1 VRAVV
6 RVVEYPVWRLRYGV
20 QFNDERNSL
29 TELEPSTEPRLKT
42 FGILTDLQNQNL
54 FGRAITAGIAG
65 RYERNRQAGSLFM
78 SNSSFFGL
86 PIRSSG
92 FLYANRKRSVDVNVE
107 GLESTTIED
116 RRGVSAEQ
124 RWRPLRTSEVIWSYR
139 FERASSFDP
148 DSPTQQ
154 LAPLNVSR
162 IDASLVLDRRD
173 DPTNPA
179 RGWLTTANWDQP
191 VRLLGSDYGVAKVFV
206 QHSRYVEFGGLILA
220 GRAQVGSAFGGGE
233 NEDIPPGE
241 RFELGGSTT
250 IRGYPEDSLGPRSI
264 FGFPV
269 GGSALLAL
277 NGEVRFPV
285 WRWFAGVGF
294 VDAGNVFQS
303 RRDLS
308 IRDLAAGYGFGLR
321 IISPYAL
328 IRVDFGIPARTL
340 TIDKPAHRLSSG
352 RWYFGIGHIF

>member
-20 QFNDERNSL
+20 QFNDERNSV
-29 TELEPSTEPRLKT
+29 TELEPTAEPRLKT

-92 FLYANRKRSVDVNVE
+92 YISVNRKRTVDVNVV
-107 GLESTTIED
+107 GLETTTLED
-116 RRGVSAEQ
+116 RKKVSVEQ
-124 RWRPLRTSEVIWSYR
+124 RWRPRRTSELIWGYQ
-139 FERASSFDP
+139 FERVVYTVDVL
-148 DSPTQQ
+148 DQ
-154 LAPLNVSR
+154 LAPLNSSR
-162 IDASLVLDRRD
+162 IDAALVLDRRD
-173 DPTNPA
+173 DPTNPT

-191 VRLLGSDYGVAKVFV
+191 VRLLGSDYGVAKLFA
-206 QHSRYVEFGGLILA
+206 QHARYVDFGGLILA

-233 NEDIPPGE
+233 NEDLPPGE

-250 IRGYPEDSLGPRSI
+250 IRGYPEDSLGPRNVL
-264 FGFPV
+264 GFPV
-269 GGSALLAL
+269 GGSALLTL

-285 WRWFAGVGF
+285 WRWFRGVGF

-308 IRDLAAGYGFGLR
+308 FRDLAAGYGFGLR
-321 IISPYAL
+321 IVSPYAL
-328 IRVDFGIPARTL
+328 IRVDFGIPATTL
-340 TIDKPAHRLSSG
+340 TVDKPAHRLSSG